1 MKNLLLLFLA
11 VVPSLMSGQ
20 SIELLPFACEAET
33 LASVSVGPYQQ
44 MVAFSVSVPPG
55 TQWEL
60 RSCADGVCHF
70 ERMVSSTLADT
81 LVIEHSSTYPGP
93 PFPDNY
99 SLNLQIKR
107 GSEVFVSQ
115 IFGISGFEDPSTYA
129 GGCTAVDLTT
139 TISEVAKLSGR
150 IIAGD
155 GTMFL
160 EPTTTVSISDSSG
173 RLLSRLSGKSGRQ
186 NLLQELPPGMYLI
199 SLTEHGLTHTER
211 LMKE

>member
-81 LVIEHSSTYPGP
+81 LVIEHSSTYP
-93 PFPDNY
+93 PFEMADA
-99 SLNLQIKR
+99 
-107 GSEVFVSQ
+107 
-115 IFGISGFEDPSTYA
+115 ISARAQFPLSSRRNRNRERDHLLVRPNGYGGEGFSFA
-129 GGCTAVDLTT
+129 G
-139 TISEVAKLSGR
+139 
-150 IIAGD
+150 
-155 GTMFL
+155 
-160 EPTTTVSISDSSG
+160 
-173 RLLSRLSGKSGRQ
+173 
-186 NLLQELPPGMYLI
+186 
-199 SLTEHGLTHTER
+199 ER
-211 LMKE
+211 